1 MAGRDWP
8 FPVYAVGSLEEGVA
22 TARAKA
28 PANATLLLS
37 PAAPSFGHFR
47 DFEER
52 GDRFIALC
60 KA

>member
-1 MAGRDWP
+1 M
-8 FPVYAVGSLEEGVA
+8 A

-37 PAAPSFGHFR
+37 PAAPSFGRFR